1 MIPLAGNGGGEGIK
15 LEHGSGG
22 GIDSL
27 DGGEELVGTFDG
39 KGGRSSIASPVEM
52 GLEANAGRAKS
63 EDDGIGGGGGID
75 ELRAGTANCELVEH
89 IGGSRSE
96 KSLISHDE
104 VGMELEDV
112 ERFNMEKVSE
122 SCVLVFSWQLQQQET
137 DGKDELNMMFSSG

>member
-63 EDDGIGGGGGID
+63 EDDGIGGGGDID
-75 ELRAGTANCELVEH
+75 ELRDGTANCELVEH

-96 KSLISHDE
+96 KSLI
-104 VGMELEDV
+104 
-112 ERFNMEKVSE
+112 
-122 SCVLVFSWQLQQQET
+122 
-137 DGKDELNMMFSSG
+137 